1 MAAHRVRAKVAQG
14 NLRLI
19 GGYRGEDGAAMPF
32 GQGLARQ
39 LVNVLSRVGLNSV
52 AGSAWLPDGFGF
64 SLSLLARRDE
74 L

>member
-39 LVNVLSRVGLNSV
+39 LVNVLSRVG
-52 AGSAWLPDGFGF
+52 
-64 SLSLLARRDE
+64 
-74 L
+74 